1 MLRQKLYSAGLLI
14 YCSLIT
20 VGNTQKGSTS
30 GTKIIAVNDTKIS
43 QHPALTPSGFELN
56 PTALQFAKD
65 YLKKNT
71 SDLERLKRT
80 GRSELHIINSVFSKY
95 NIPPE
100 LKYMAVVE
108 SNLNADTICNST
120 GATGIWQLMPVTA
133 CELGLK
139 ITDEVDERLQVH
151 KSSTA
156 AAKYL
161 KQLYAEFGDW
171 LLVIAAYNSGPA
183 KVTRAINL
191 SGYRN
196 FWQLQSF
203 LPAETRNHVK
213 RFMSVLYF
221 FEEQSKAAMQQ
232 DSPDVAVHANVKL

>member
-1 MLRQKLYSAGLLI
+1 M
-14 YCSLIT
+14 IT
-20 VGNTQKGSTS
+20 VGNIQKGSNS
-30 GTKIIAVNDTKIS
+30 VTKNVTDNNTIVSQEFRLAV
-43 QHPALTPSGFELN
+43 PGFDLN
-56 PTALQFAKD
+56 STALQFAKE
-65 YLKKNT
+65 YVKKNSWGLEKLKKRNK
-71 SDLERLKRT
+71 SKF
-80 GRSELHIINSVFSKY
+80 SIINLVFFKY

-100 LKYMAVVE
+100 LKYMAIVE
-108 SNLNADTICNST
+108 SNLNTDTVCNST
-120 GATGIWQLMPVTA
+120 GATGIWQLVPITA

-139 ITDEVDERLQVH
+139 ITDEVDERLHVY
-151 KSSTA
+151 KSSVA

-196 FWQLQSF
+196 FWQLQNF

-213 RFMSVLYF
+213 RFVSMLYF
-221 FEEQSKAAMQQ
+221 FEEQNKAAIQQ
-232 DSPDVAVHANVKL
+232 NSQ

>member
-14 YCSLIT
+14 YCSLISF
-20 VGNTQKGSTS
+20 GNVQKGSNS
-30 GTKIIAVNDTKIS
+30 RTKNVTHSNPIIS
-43 QHPALTPSGFELN
+43 QQSDVSRSGFDLN
-56 PTALQFAKD
+56 PAALQFAKD
-65 YLKKNT
+65 YVKKNT
-71 SDLERLKRT
+71 WGLEKLKK
-80 GRSELHIINSVFSKY
+80 RSRSKLSIINSVFSKN

-100 LKYMAVVE
+100 LKYMAIVE
-108 SNLNADTICNST
+108 SNLSADTVCNST

-139 ITDEVDERLQVH
+139 ITDEVDERLHVY

-161 KQLYAEFGDW
+161 KQLYGEFGDW

-183 KVTRAINL
+183 KVSRAINL

-213 RFMSVLYF
+213 RFVSMLYF
-221 FEEQSKAAMQQ
+221 FEKQNKTAIQQNSK
-232 DSPDVAVHANVKL
+232 

>member
-20 VGNTQKGSTS
+20 VGNIQKGSNS
-30 GTKIIAVNDTKIS
+30 GTKHVTDNKTIIS
-43 QHPALTPSGFELN
+43 QESVVTLLGFDLN
-56 PTALQFAKD
+56 PMALQFAKE
-65 YLKKNT
+65 YVKKNT
-71 SDLERLKRT
+71 CGLEKLKK
-80 GRSELHIINSVFSKY
+80 RSKSKFSIINSVFSKY
-95 NIPPE
+95 NLPPE
-100 LKYMAVVE
+100 LKYMAIVE
-108 SNLNADTICNST
+108 SNLNTDTVCSST

-139 ITDEVDERLQVH
+139 ITDEVDERLHVY
-151 KSSTA
+151 KSSAA

-196 FWQLQSF
+196 FWQLQNF

-213 RFMSVLYF
+213 RFVSLLYF
-221 FEEQSKAAMQQ
+221 FEEQNKAAIQ
-232 DSPDVAVHANVKL
+232 

>member
-1 MLRQKLYSAGLLI
+1 MFRQKLYSAGLLI
-14 YCSLIT
+14 YCSLIN
-20 VGNTQKGSTS
+20 VSNIQKGSTS
-30 GTKIIAVNDTKIS
+30 AAKTIVDHAAIIS
-43 QHPALTPSGFELN
+43 QQSSATPSVFDLN
-56 PTALQFAKD
+56 PMALVYAKD
-65 YLKKNT
+65 YLKKN
-71 SDLERLKRT
+71 SWDLERVKKNS
-80 GRSELHIINSVFSKY
+80 RSELHIINSVFSKF

-100 LKYMAVVE
+100 LKYLAVVE
-108 SNLNADTICNST
+108 SNLDADTVCNST

-139 ITDEVDERLQVH
+139 INDEVDERLQVY

-171 LLVIAAYNSGPA
+171 LLVVAAYNSGPVR
-183 KVTRAINL
+183 VTRAINL
-191 SGYRN
+191 SGCRN

-221 FEEQSKAAMQQ
+221 FEEQSKQPQNKIAPLTSQSIPA
-232 DSPDVAVHANVKL
+232 

>member
-14 YCSLIT
+14 YCSLLT
-20 VGNTQKGSTS
+20 VGNIQKGSDS
-30 GTKIIAVNDTKIS
+30 GTKNVTDHNTIANTTIIS
-43 QHPALTPSGFELN
+43 QEPVFNLPGFDLN
-56 PTALQFAKD
+56 PTALQFAKE
-65 YLKKNT
+65 YVKKNT
-71 SDLERLKRT
+71 WGLEKLKKRT
-80 GRSELHIINSVFSKY
+80 QSKFSIINSVFSKY

-100 LKYMAVVE
+100 LKYMAIVE
-108 SNLNADTICNST
+108 SNLNPDTVCSST
-120 GATGIWQLMPVTA
+120 GATGIWQLMPITA

-139 ITDEVDERLQVH
+139 ITDEVDERLHVY

-171 LLVIAAYNSGPA
+171 LLVVAAYNSGPA
-183 KVTRAINL
+183 KVARAINL

-196 FWQLQSF
+196 FWQLQNF

-213 RFMSVLYF
+213 RFVSMLYF
-221 FEEQSKAAMQQ
+221 FDEQNKAAIQ
-232 DSPDVAVHANVKL
+232 

>member
-20 VGNTQKGSTS
+20 VGKIQKGSTS
-30 GTKIIAVNDTKIS
+30 GTKLVADNDKIIS
-43 QHPALTPSGFELN
+43 QQPVPTPSGFELN
-56 PTALQFAKD
+56 PTALQFAKE
-65 YLKKNT
+65 YVKKNT
-71 SDLERLKRT
+71 WGLEKLKK
-80 GRSELHIINSVFSKY
+80 RSRAKLDIINSVFSKY
-95 NIPPE
+95 RVPPE
-100 LKYMAVVE
+100 LKYMAIVE
-108 SNLNADTICNST
+108 SDLNADTVCNST

-139 ITDEVDERLQVH
+139 ITDEVDERLQVY

-171 LLVIAAYNSGPA
+171 LLTIAAYNSGPA

-213 RFMSVLYF
+213 RFISVLYF
-221 FEEQSKAAMQQ
+221 FEEQNKAAIQQ
-232 DSPDVAVHANVKL
+232 YSD

>member
-20 VGNTQKGSTS
+20 VGHSQKGSTS
-30 GTKIIAVNDTKIS
+30 GTKTVADNTTIIS
-43 QHPALTPSGFELN
+43 QPSVLPPSGFDLN
-56 PTALQFAKD
+56 PMALRFAKN
-65 YLKKNT
+65 YVKENT
-71 SDLERLKRT
+71 WDLEKLRKT
-80 GRSELHIINSVFSKY
+80 GRSKLGIINSVLSKY
-95 NIPPE
+95 NIPSE
-100 LKYMAVVE
+100 LKYLAVVE
-108 SNLNADTICNST
+108 SNLDADTACSSA
-120 GATGIWQLMPVTA
+120 GARGIWQLMPVTA

-139 ITDEVDERLQVH
+139 ITDEVDERLQFH

-171 LLVIAAYNSGPA
+171 LLVVAAYNAGPA

-203 LPAETRNHVK
+203 LPAETRGHVK
-213 RFMSVLYF
+213 RFLSTLYF
-221 FEEQSKAAMQQ
+221 FEEQNKGAITTE
-232 DSPDVAVHANVKL
+232 